1 MDIVQQLA
9 NISGWQSLLFML
21 LSMIFGGIYIKR
33 TSKSKAEEL
42 TKDANDKTINAQKEY
57 NDILNIRLKDRDKE
71 YRHLEQTLTTILDVL
86 KSREIYITISD
97 HTINIREG
105 KETTITRIHDE
116 QKES

>member
-1 MDIVQQLA
+1 MDILQNPLLA
-9 NISGWQSLLFML
+9 GLPSLLVSLAVMVAISF
-21 LSMIFGGIYIKR
+21 YINK
-33 TSKSKAEEL
+33 SAKSKAEEL

-57 NDILNIRLKDRDKE
+57 NDILNTRLKDRDKE